1 MAIGT
6 PFTGSNTSHYY
17 VTEAEPGVT
26 PDNPAWT
33 KIRNTGGVP
42 AIIKDAL
49 ISDELD
55 DSREITGVRVGNE
68 QAQGEYTV
76 ELSQTSQDDLIAN
89 AMSSSWVAGLSLATV
104 EVTVDEALKTFT
116 RTAGDYI
123 ADGVEVGNLIRFDGL
138 TGDNAIPFI
147 VTAVTATVVT
157 GGGIT
162 HTLTPEVVTTD
173 ISTGDSI
180 GTGSLCSTVSILTW
194 FRGKC
199 GTVDQYVVTK
209 GVEFT
214 GFSFEVAVNAQ
225 VTGSFPLIGRKQDF
239 TGLPAGSTFEPELTT
254 RAFAGVDGK
263 VLVDGEVEA
272 FVTSSSL
279 TNDNEASAQ
288 FELGNKAVS
297 FVERGRATNTVS
309 LSAFMANTDLVQRFV
324 NELETSIDIVL
335 NGIDGAMSFSYPRT
349 FLTAATPEIGGPTS
363 VTQTLEGT
371 ATGNKN
377 QSSIIIQRLPALP

>member
-1 MAIGT
+1 MGS

-17 VTEAEPGVT
+17 IAEVTPGVT
-26 PDNPAWT
+26 PTTPLWT

-68 QAQGEYTV
+68 QAQGEYSV

-89 AMSSSWVAGLSLATV
+89 AMSSAWVAGL
-104 EVTVDEALKTFT
+104 DEAAIDIVVTSSSKDFS
-116 RTAGDYI
+116 RTDGGDFI
-123 ADGVEVGNLIRFDGL
+123 ADGVEVGDLIRFNDL
-138 TGDNAIPFI
+138 TGDNAKPFI
-147 VTAVTATVVT
+147 ATQVSISTVN
-157 GGGIT
+157 GGAIT
-162 HTLTPEVVTTD
+162 HTLTDESASTVYA
-173 ISTGDSI
+173 TGDKI
-180 GTGSLCSTVSILTW
+180 GTGSLCSTISVLTW

-199 GTVDQYVVTK
+199 GTVDKYVLTK

-225 VTGSFPLIGRKQDF
+225 VTGSFPLLGRQQTFSD
-239 TGLPAGSTFEPELTT
+239 TPPAGSTFATDLTT

-272 FVTSSSL
+272 FITSSTL

-288 FELGNKAVS
+288 FELGNKAVA

-309 LSAFMANTDLVQRFV
+309 ASGFMAGTDLVERFV
-324 NELETSIDIVL
+324 NEVETSIDIIL
-335 NGIDGAMSFSYPRT
+335 NGLDGAMSFSYPKT
-349 FLTAATPEIGGPTS
+349 FLTAATPEIGGATS
-363 VTQTLEGT
+363 ITQSLEGT
-371 ATGNKN
+371 AIGSKL
-377 QSSIIIQRLPALP
+377 QSSVIIQRLPAL

>member
-1 MAIGT
+1 MGT
-6 PFTGSNTSHYY
+6 PFSGSNTSHYF
-17 VTEAEPGVT
+17 VVEATPGIT
-26 PDNPAWT
+26 PATPAWT

-42 AIIKDAL
+42 SIIKDAL

-68 QAQGEYTV
+68 QAQGEYSV

-89 AMSSSWVAGLSLATV
+89 AMSSAWVAGLALTTV
-104 EVTVDEALKTFT
+104 EVTVDETLKTFT

-123 ADGVEVGNLIRFDGL
+123 SDGVLVGDLIRFNDL
-138 TGDNAIPFI
+138 TGDNALPFI

-173 ISTGDSI
+173 IDTGDSI

-225 VTGSFPLIGRKQDF
+225 VTGSFPLLGRSQDF
-239 TGLPAGSTFEPELTT
+239 TGLPAGSTFNPEVTT

-263 VLVDGEVEA
+263 VCVDGAVEA
-272 FVTSSSL
+272 FITSSTLS
-279 TNDNEASAQ
+279 NDNEASAQ
-288 FELGNKAVS
+288 FELGNKAVA
-297 FVERGRATNTVS
+297 FIERGRATNTVS
-309 LSAFMANTDLVQRFV
+309 MSGFMANTDLVQRFV
-324 NELETSIDIVL
+324 DEVETRVDIVL
-335 NGIDGAMSFSYPRT
+335 NGLDGAMSFSYPKT

-363 VTQTLEGT
+363 ITQSLEGT
-371 ATGNKN
+371 AVGSKT
-377 QSSIIIQRLPALP
+377 QSSIIIQRLPAA

>member
-1 MAIGT
+1 MGS

-17 VTEAEPGVT
+17 IVEATPGVT
-26 PDNPAWT
+26 PDNPIFQ

-68 QAQGEYTV
+68 QAQGEYSV

-89 AMSSSWVAGLSLATV
+89 AMSSTWVAGLSTASDDI
-104 EVTVDEALKTFT
+104 TVDEVLKTFT
-116 RTAGDYI
+116 RA
-123 ADGVEVGNLIRFDGL
+123 
-138 TGDNAIPFI
+138 TGDNVADGILVGDLIRYNNLSADNAKPFI
-147 VTAVTATVVT
+147 VTAVTTTVIT
-157 GGGIT
+157 GAGIT
-162 HTLTPEVVTTD
+162 HALSPETLASTAT
-173 ISTGDSI
+173 TGDSI
-180 GTGSLCSTVSILTW
+180 GTGSLCSTMSILTW

-199 GTVDQYVVTK
+199 GTVDKYVLTK

-225 VTGSFPLIGRKQDF
+225 VTGSFPLLGRQQTFSDTPP
-239 TGLPAGSTFEPELTT
+239 TGSSFLPDLTT

-272 FVTSSSL
+272 FITSSTL

-288 FELGNKAVS
+288 FELGNKAVA

-309 LSAFMANTDLVQRFV
+309 MSGFMANTDLVERFV
-324 NELETSIDIVL
+324 DEVETSVDIIL
-335 NGIDGAMSFSYPRT
+335 NGLDGAMSFSYPKT
-349 FLTAATPEIGGPTS
+349 FLTAATPEIGGATS
-363 VTQTLEGT
+363 ITQSLEGT
-371 ATGNKN
+371 AIGSKL
-377 QSSIIIQRLPALP
+377 QSSVIIQRLPAL